1 MPYIP
6 LLWVRGR
13 RITRAGGYVHSHFA
27 AWFLSRRLPGGADA
41 DAGPV
46 RAGLQRDR
54 IEKLSG
60 GGGELLLEAE
70 AIERGPAFDDAV
82 AADAPED
89 HSFEHEAAV
98 GGREGQHGHLAAVG
112 AGPGGANR
120 DEVAFGDD
128 VLDPD
133 PEIGEGL
140 VHHGVPA
147 QGGLRSGR
155 GAGRHLVVDEI
166 GR

>member
-6 LLWVRGR
+6 LHWVRGR
-13 RITRAGGYVHSHFA
+13 RITRAGGRVYRDFCGAVRIA
-27 AWFLSRRLPGGADA
+27 ATCGAA
-41 DAGPV
+41 A
-46 RAGLQRDR
+46 RAGVPMRDGLGVPV
-54 IEKLSG
+54 KLSG
-60 GGGELLLEAE
+60 CGGELLLEAE
-70 AIERGPAFDDAV
+70 AVERGPAFGDAV

-98 GGREGQHGHLAAVG
+98 GGREGQHGKLTAMG

-128 VLDPD
+128 VLDLD
-133 PEIGEGL
+133 PQIGEGL

-147 QGGLRSGR
+147 QGG
-155 GAGRHLVVDEI
+155 
-166 GR
+166 